1 MAREIGISNVTL
13 FPVQNE
19 TNIDIQ
25 YGQAVPVKWAVSLES
40 TLNYSESAYYAD
52 NIQEFS
58 SKLLT
63 SIDLTLEMSSNIS
76 PEIDAQITGKYFING
91 TSITSANAL
100 PKPFALAFE
109 VKMDDGNL
117 RRFVYYKTIFT
128 RENISNET
136 VSDSVTAQVYTYNGK
151 CSALLKNNSFMSV
164 MDRAV
169 IDAMPPGPDKD
180 AADLAWNNFF
190 QAPQGTDLI

>member
-1 MAREIGISNVTL
+1 MAREIGISSVHL
-13 FPVQNE
+13 FPVLNE
-19 TNIDIQ
+19 TDIDIN
-25 YGQAVPVKWAVSLES
+25 YGPAIPVKWAVSLES

-52 NIQEFS
+52 NVQEFS

-63 SIDLTLEMSSNIS
+63 NIDLTLEMSSNIS
-76 PEIDAQITGKYFING
+76 PDLDAQITGKHFING
-91 TSITSANAL
+91 TVITSTNAL
-100 PKPFALAFE
+100 PKPFAIAYE

-136 VSDSVTAQVYTYNGK
+136 VSDSVTAQTYTYTGK

-169 IDAMPPGPDKD
+169 IDAMTPGGDKD
-180 AADLAWNNFF
+180 AAELAWANFF
-190 QAPQGTDLI
+190 TEPQGTDLI